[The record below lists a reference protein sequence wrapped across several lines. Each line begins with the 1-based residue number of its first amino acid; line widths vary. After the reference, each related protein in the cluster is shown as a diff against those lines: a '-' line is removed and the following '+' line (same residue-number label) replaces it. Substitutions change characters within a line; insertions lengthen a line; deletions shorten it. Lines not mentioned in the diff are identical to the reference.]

1 MMISELFRA
10 IDGKDPGK
18 FTSFLSQD
26 CTFKFGNLPMVS
38 GKEDIQ
44 KFVAGFFDSIDS
56 LSHDIEDSW
65 NIPGGLICHGHV
77 SYTRKDGSMLTVP
90 FANIFKLGSGGIS
103 EYLIFADTSLLYQ

>member
-1 MMISELFRA
+1 MISELFGA
-10 IDGKDPGK
+10 IDDKDPGK

-26 CTFKFGNLPMVS
+26 CTFKFGNLPEIS

-56 LSHDIEDSW
+56 LSHDIVDSW
-65 NIPGGLICHGHV
+65 SIPDGLICHGHV

-90 FANIFKLGSGGIS
+90 FANIFKLGSTGIY
-103 EYLIFADTSLLYQ
+103 EYQVFADTSLLYL